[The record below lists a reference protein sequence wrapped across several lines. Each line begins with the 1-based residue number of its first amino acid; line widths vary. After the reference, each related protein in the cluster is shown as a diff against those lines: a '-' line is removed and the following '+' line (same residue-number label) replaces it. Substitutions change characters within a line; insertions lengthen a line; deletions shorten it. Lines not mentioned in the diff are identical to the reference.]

1 MAPVATTTARPS
13 SLALVRYAVAFLL
26 STRRILLVPPAL
38 GLATWKS
45 CSDLVR
51 ALEETPVSANA
62 TDAALRIFASSEYL
76 VGVLA
81 LGFVLLTADFIPRAA
96 GSGALQLT
104 AVRSVSHL
112 RWWLAHTA
120 ALGIAALILAGS
132 AMLAAL
138 LVGLARLPD
147 PLGPAMPAEGPLDP
161 QNKLI
166 PVPMGVPA
174 GIPRSLLLV
183 GIVLLVAAVLWTLSL
198 LAATVALLRSHPIVA
213 ALPVLAWTVI
223 ERFAH
228 VTSDYELP
236 ALGLIDPFAHL
247 SYQHFAGLAHFGVLI
262 IPPRVP
268 LETVAILGIEVSVLL
283 AMGAFILRRRDLPTR

>member
-1 MAPVATTTARPS
+1 MAAVATTTARPS

-51 ALEETPVSANA
+51 ALGETPVPANA

-96 GSGALQLT
+96 ASGALQLT

-112 RWWLAHTA
+112 RWWLAHAT
-120 ALGIAALILAGS
+120 ALGIAALLMAGS

-138 LVGLARLPD
+138 LVGVTRLRHPF
-147 PLGPAMPAEGPLDP
+147 GPAMPVEGPLDP
-161 QNKLI
+161 QNKSI
-166 PVPMGVPA
+166 PAPMAVPA
-174 GIPRSLLLV
+174 GIPRPLLLV
-183 GIVLLVAAVLWTLSL
+183 GIVLLVAAVLWILSL
-198 LAATVALLRSHPIVA
+198 MAATVALLRSHPIVA

-228 VTSDYELP
+228 VTSNYELP
-236 ALGLIDPFAHL
+236 TLGLLDPFAHL

-262 IPPRVP
+262 VPPRIP
-268 LETVAILGIEVSVLL
+268 LATVAILGIELAVLL
-283 AMGAFILRRRDLPTR
+283 AVGAFLLRRRDLPTR